1 MFVPAIN
8 WDNQNY
14 QWVQCST
21 CKNWLHFE
29 CAGVEGDWTSKDFF
43 CRCNIV
49 PDVDNILES
58 VKAEEI
64 LKDEEIKTEQI
75 IQRLERLLSVLGTV
89 AEKQLFITEVIL
101 PEVVIQWLQRT
112 SNMCRYQAESVLLEN
127 TYKEKSAPELSTS
140 DRESTEEVNVL
151 LRNSLAA
158 ADWCRKTQFDGGF
171 KVPAVLSMD
180 EKEQQE
186 ALQELHNCEDDPSEE
201 SPAELF
207 TFVFDKQKDYEKFC
221 TELVDKNNFK
231 VFECCN

>member
-1 MFVPAIN
+1 MQHCP
-8 WDNQNY
+8 
-14 QWVQCST
+14 
-21 CKNWLHFE
+21 
-29 CAGVEGDWTSKDFF
+29 
-43 CRCNIV
+43 RC
-49 PDVDNILES
+49 
-58 VKAEEI
+58 
-64 LKDEEIKTEQI
+64 TEQI

-89 AEKQLFITEVIL
+89 AEKKLFITEVIL

-151 LRNSLAA
+151 LRDSLAA

-180 EKEQQE
+180 EKEQE

-231 VFECCN
+231 VFSRFEEK